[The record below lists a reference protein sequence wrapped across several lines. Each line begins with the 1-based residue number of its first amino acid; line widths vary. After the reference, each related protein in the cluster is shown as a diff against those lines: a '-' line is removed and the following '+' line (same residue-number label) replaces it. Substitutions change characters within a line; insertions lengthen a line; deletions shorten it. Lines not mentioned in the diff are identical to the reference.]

1 MTDSL
6 LRHFRLKTNPFSRDA
21 PKDALLKHQGFV
33 EAFERLR
40 LTVEV
45 EAVATLI
52 SEPGCGKSMLL
63 GELAADCQQR
73 GLVVHYFAHAT
84 VGPFGLINV
93 LARKAGLAPRRSRAE
108 TALAV
113 SDSLM
118 QDERKHILVLDEV
131 HLMPDDTLEDVRLL
145 SIADFDRKSPFVLV
159 LAGHPVLDDRLAEPI
174 HHALDQRI
182 TTIARLAPLS
192 LDETKDYVRQRVDAA
207 GAKNQPLFDDDA
219 VAAIFDVSSG
229 VPRRI
234 NRIATSAMIVAAARK
249 GLDHINLRYYVDDL
263 MVMPCSSRQAVCAP
277 LVLLRPASRSLGA
290 RSSAS
295 QPTLWR

>member
-6 LRHFRLKTNPFSRDA
+6 IRHFRLKTNPFTRDA

-33 EAFERLR
+33 EAFDRLR

-45 EAVATLI
+45 EATATLI
-52 SEPGCGKSMLL
+52 SEPGCGKSLLL
-63 GELAADCQQR
+63 GELAAECQQR
-73 GLVVHYFAHAT
+73 GLVVHYFAHAS

-108 TALAV
+108 TALAI
-113 SDSLM
+113 SDALM
-118 QDERKHILVLDEV
+118 QDERKHLLVLDEV

-159 LAGHPVLDDRLAEPI
+159 LAGHPVLDDRLAEPV

-192 LDETKDYVRQRVDAA
+192 LDETRGYMRQRVDAA

-219 VAAIFDVSSG
+219 VAAVFDVSSG

-249 GLDHINLRYYVDDL
+249 
-263 MVMPCSSRQAVCAP
+263 RQIVNAQDVHD
-277 LVLLRPASRSLGA
+277 A
-290 RSSAS
+290 RAD
-295 QPTLWR
+295 RGRA